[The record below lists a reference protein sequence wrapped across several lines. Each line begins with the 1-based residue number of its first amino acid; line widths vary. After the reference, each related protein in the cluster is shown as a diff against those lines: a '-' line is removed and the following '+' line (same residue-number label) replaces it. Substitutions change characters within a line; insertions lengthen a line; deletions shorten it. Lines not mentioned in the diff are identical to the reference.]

1 MKSPK
6 KRKYVPDPGID
17 SLIRGAYGQ
26 QRWGDRT
33 ALMRVAAELGWP
45 PYSVARRGA
54 ELGLC
59 RTKEK
64 PWSAEEEAILL
75 DCGQLP
81 GTGVQRRLREAGYQR
96 TCAAIALKLTRMH
109 VRGNSDGYS
118 AHSLATAFGVD
129 VHKVLSWINVGY
141 SKPRVVEQ
149 IPFYARAAIAGGLP
163 IRLSASSSS
172 ALPTRSICGV
182 SRNSGSSI

>member
-149 IPFYARAAIAGGLP
+149 IPFYARAAIAGGLRKRQYGYLSYG
-163 IRLSASSSS
+163 RLTK
-172 ALPTRSICGV
+172 LIFGGW
-182 SRNSGSSI
+182 RNFGS